1 MPRGGDSPAALLSCL
16 FQRNAGQA
24 RAPNRVAVLLVV
36 PRRRR
41 PAGGV
46 GDDAGGRQFRS
57 GAAVRAGAA
66 PCRPGGGGVSRVRA
80 LPREPIGPVAAG
92 APGRHRRRGG
102 RRRSRATRAGRGDAR
117 LRHPRRAPQPHDR
130 SSARRAG
137 SARALGEA
145 RQHRPAGGRD
155 RPRGGNPAGR
165 DRDLRGGAATSRC
178 RPGGGHR
185 RDPRARAPRPH
196 RTRAARLR
204 ATPGRGARAAR
215 CWRRGAGRL
224 WAARGPGRPKS
235 GASETRDRSRR
246 AAHARPGSSAGAGGR
261 QPGSECPGR
270 GTERH
275 GRTGREGVGLRITA
289 PGAQAL
295 ERPRA
300 GQLPPRSGEP
310 PCADRLRG
318 RPAGCA
324 RVRRRL
330 RAGRAAPRPGEDLR
344 SVLHHQGAGPGHRA
358 RPRHRRPRRARHGGR
373 RLGRHRS
380 RGRGGVQDVLPG
392 GGSVSRVL
400 IVDDEPGLRQSL
412 GLLLADAGY
421 EVAAEGNGARAL
433 DRARAESFDVV
444 LCDVRMPAMDGLAF
458 LRAYKGSG
466 GTGLVIM
473 MSAYGGEEAA
483 LAAMKEGAYDY
494 VPKPFR
500 PDEVVLTLRKAEERE
515 RLTHTIATL
524 RAQLDS
530 SPGTRALIAE
540 SPAMRQALEIVA
552 RVAGHPTTVLIT
564 GERGTGKEVI
574 AQAIHRASPR
584 AAGPFVAVN
593 CAAIPDTLLESELFG
608 YVKGAFTG
616 AAGDRPGLFE
626 QADGGTLLLDEVGEL
641 PLALQAKLL
650 RVLQENEIRRVGDQ
664 KTRRVDVR
672 LLAATAKDLAAEAVA
687 GRFRHDLFDRL
698 NVVAIHLRPLSG
710 GRATRAAL
718 GAAPANRREAAKRLG
733 VSLRTLFYK
742 MDRYGMD

>member
-1 MPRGGDSPAALLSCL
+1 M
-16 FQRNAGQA
+16 
-24 RAPNRVAVLLVV
+24 
-36 PRRRR
+36 
-41 PAGGV
+41 
-46 GDDAGGRQFRS
+46 
-57 GAAVRAGAA
+57 
-66 PCRPGGGGVSRVRA
+66 
-80 LPREPIGPVAAG
+80 
-92 APGRHRRRGG
+92 
-102 RRRSRATRAGRGDAR
+102 T
-117 LRHPRRAPQPHDR
+117 
-130 SSARRAG
+130 
-137 SARALGEA
+137 
-145 RQHRPAGGRD
+145 
-155 RPRGGNPAGR
+155 
-165 DRDLRGGAATSRC
+165 
-178 RPGGGHR
+178 
-185 RDPRARAPRPH
+185 
-196 RTRAARLR
+196 
-204 ATPGRGARAAR
+204 
-215 CWRRGAGRL
+215 
-224 WAARGPGRPKS
+224 
-235 GASETRDRSRR
+235 
-246 AAHARPGSSAGAGGR
+246 
-261 QPGSECPGR
+261 
-270 GTERH
+270 
-275 GRTGREGVGLRITA
+275 
-289 PGAQAL
+289 
-295 ERPRA
+295 
-300 GQLPPRSGEP
+300 
-310 PCADRLRG
+310 
-318 RPAGCA
+318 
-324 RVRRRL
+324 
-330 RAGRAAPRPGEDLR
+330 
-344 SVLHHQGAGPGHRA
+344 
-358 RPRHRRPRRARHGGR
+358 
-373 RLGRHRS
+373 
-380 RGRGGVQDVLPG
+380 
-392 GGSVSRVL
+392 RVL
-400 IVDDEPGLRQSL
+400 VVDDEPGLRQSI

-444 LCDVRMPAMDGLAF
+444 LCDVRMPDMDGLAF

-593 CAAIPDTLLESELFG
+593 CAAIPDTLLE
-608 YVKGAFTG
+608 
-616 AAGDRPGLFE
+616 PGLFE

-672 LLAATAKDLAAEAVA
+672 LLAATAKDLAAEAA
-687 GRFRHDLFDRL
+687 GGRFRHDLFDRL
-698 NVVAIHLRPLSG
+698 NVVAIHLSPLSERRADIAPLARHFAARLAGRLGRSVVLSDTALEWLGEQSWPGNVRSLEHAIERTAVLSDKEILEAGDFVGPRPLSPAPQRAEGERG
-710 GRATRAAL
+710 GEVTLRDAVERAERDAITAAL
-718 GAAPANRREAAKRLG
+718 RGAGGNRREAAKRLG

-742 MDRYGMD
+742 MDRYRID